1 MLSPVSSISLSSLS
15 LLLSVGVLSV
25 TAGLRLGHRVP
36 VNVDRSSTC
45 GAAALPMFADLFRM
59 RSDTTRAHTQ
69 PRSDWHIGSALL
81 LFCCEMSIFIGS
93 VETLWVNINQQHL
106 RGKKRSASGVFSLF
120 IYSPM
125 APSLPV
131 LAGNA
136 MFYYS
141 LGMREVL
148 NMDREG
154 FCDLVLQLKLWFLP
168 VYKQQV
174 VFHRWSNWLVINVLS
189 VDPKW
194 AILWMCFASPL
205 GFLVL
210 HIKAVHVLMF
220 FSASK
225 VFSSCY

>member
-1 MLSPVSSISLSSLS
+1 
-15 LLLSVGVLSV
+15 
-25 TAGLRLGHRVP
+25 
-36 VNVDRSSTC
+36 
-45 GAAALPMFADLFRM
+45 
-59 RSDTTRAHTQ
+59 
-69 PRSDWHIGSALL
+69 
-81 LFCCEMSIFIGS
+81 MSIFIGS
-93 VETLWVNINQQHL
+93 AETLWVNINQQHL

-148 NMDREG
+148 NMDREE

-189 VDPKW
+189 MDPKW
-194 AILWMCFASPL
+194 AIWGCVLPLLVVFLFFTLRLKMYWCFFQPPRFSHLVISNINKKHYESSSSYLHCMCTDN
-205 GFLVL
+205 
-210 HIKAVHVLMF
+210 II
-220 FSASK
+220 
-225 VFSSCY
+225 